1 MPFSS
6 KGIVYGT
13 EMALHSSKKA
23 LQYASKAAWEHCL
36 YQELGRFGTLYI
48 CTIGCN
54 NNEAISGCARGT
66 GIFV

>member
-6 KGIVYGT
+6 KEIVYGT

-36 YQELGRFGTLYI
+36 YQKLGRFGTLHSRLRFLAVRVELVFLFSHYGVI
-48 CTIGCN
+48 
-54 NNEAISGCARGT
+54 
-66 GIFV
+66 

>member
-23 LQYASKAAWEHCL
+23 LQYASKAAWKHCL
-36 YQELGRFGTLYI
+36 YEELGRFGTLYSRLRFLAVRVELVFLLSQYGVI
-48 CTIGCN
+48 
-54 NNEAISGCARGT
+54 
-66 GIFV
+66 

>member
-6 KGIVYGT
+6 KGIVLGT

-36 YQELGRFGTLYI
+36 YEELGRFETLY
-48 CTIGCN
+48 
-54 NNEAISGCARGT
+54 SRLQ
-66 GIFV
+66 